1 MITDAEEEYSH
12 FMSKCTLLFYCKD
25 VGRCNGSIEH
35 INHGAEYSNVPLDL
49 NYILVIAI
57 ANKVVLRCRL
67 ETKRRDI

>member
-35 INHGAEYSNVPLDL
+35 INHGAEYSNVPRL
-49 NYILVIAI
+49 ILYTIF
-57 ANKVVLRCRL
+57 L
-67 ETKRRDI
+67 